1 MDRAVVGY
9 AETPSGQR
17 FIGTL
22 YSDSHFVLIKRRLM
36 SKIRYVF
43 EDCCAVV
50 AVRVCDGIIH
60 MGTLR
65 FAPVF
70 SRNFA
75 AAFFRRQT
83 LAVEIQEILI

>member
-1 MDRAVVGY
+1 MCRNAQR
-9 AETPSGQR
+9 QR

-22 YSDSHFVLIKRRLM
+22 CGGSHFVLIKRRLI
-36 SKIRYVF
+36 SKIRDVF
-43 EDCCAVV
+43 ENCRTVV

-60 MGTLR
+60 MGALR
-65 FAPVF
+65 LAPVF

-83 LAVEIQEILI
+83 LAVEILEILI